1 MVGLFFLMVVIP
13 AHAGR
18 YPLQVWDQFGRPL
31 TLQRQPERIIS
42 GSPGNT
48 EILFALGL
56 GDRVVGVTDWCDYP
70 PEAKDKPKIGN
81 ISPLNLEK
89 VISLRPDLLLACNLN
104 GKEPVETL
112 TELGVPTFVLNPIS
126 FSDIIEAVR
135 LVGLI
140 TAAEAEAEKLAKKLE
155 ATIEAVTRKKAPS
168 NKKLKVFIAI
178 GSDLQDLWT
187 AGDGTFLDEAARL
200 LGWENIA
207 GELGFSWGQVSM
219 EYILKMN
226 PDLILTEL
234 APEVFQKDPFFGRL
248 AAPRKKQVYQIDVNT
263 FSRPGPRL
271 IEALKDLAS
280 LQEKTF

>member
-1 MVGLFFLMVVIP
+1 MVVIP

-112 TELGVPTFVLNPIS
+112 TELG
-126 FSDIIEAVR
+126 
-135 LVGLI
+135 G
-140 TAAEAEAEKLAKKLE
+140 
-155 ATIEAVTRKKAPS
+155 
-168 NKKLKVFIAI
+168 
-178 GSDLQDLWT
+178 
-187 AGDGTFLDEAARL
+187 
-200 LGWENIA
+200 
-207 GELGFSWGQVSM
+207 
-219 EYILKMN
+219 
-226 PDLILTEL
+226 
-234 APEVFQKDPFFGRL
+234 
-248 AAPRKKQVYQIDVNT
+248 
-263 FSRPGPRL
+263 
-271 IEALKDLAS
+271 
-280 LQEKTF
+280 